1 MSNIKINDVFQRI
14 QYSATAGQTQFT
26 IPFPFFA
33 NNYVYVWLNGV
44 QLFIGAAPGQYGIS
58 GAGSPS
64 GGLIT
69 LVTAASL
76 NDIIT
81 IQGVMPIDRTSI
93 YSATISN
100 LTGSDLNGDFNRE
113 VVMMKQIETTQAL
126 LQLQYAPWAEI
137 SQDPDVTKDRYIPLL
152 EPGQVWRMNESGTE
166 IEGYTINSTPAPS
179 DSAYLVY
186 EDTPELTSS
195 QNLGALNSGILKQT
209 VAAGIATLAIAVPS
223 VDYSVPSD
231 FGTMAYQDADAVNIT
246 GGSAAL
252 TSGQVSTAPSNPTDI
267 VNKQAL
273 DTAILN
279 VNTFTAIAATTAN
292 FSATYNNGSS
302 GVGATLTG
310 TANGAASFDGKALAV
325 NDPVLFKDQT
335 NAYERGLYKLTTNG
349 TAGTP
354 PIFTRS
360 TDYDQPSEIQPGD
373 IVFVVDGS
381 SNGGSS
387 WQQTA
392 TVTNIGTDPITFSK
406 FSQYGVLPSPF
417 IVGSTTVTTSGTQLN
432 LLNALT
438 LIPINKV
445 VSQVFT
451 ANGTYT
457 PTPGMKYCYAHAVS
471 GGGQGG
477 GAVGGAA
484 GTSGQGG
491 GGGSGAEAWCLFDAA
506 TIGASKSV
514 VIGAGGNGAGA
525 GANGNAG
532 GTTSLGALISLTGGT
547 GGGAGT
553 NAAAVNYTNAGS
565 GGAISTLPAGQV
577 GRVGEPGTP
586 GIGLGGGAGVPGK
599 GGASTLGGGG
609 RGAIAGNQAG
619 TAAANVGDA
628 GGGAYATT
636 VSQAGGNGGNG
647 VIYITEYCAA

>member
-1 MSNIKINDVFQRI
+1 MSNIKINDVPQRI
-14 QYSATAGQTQFT
+14 QYAASTNQTQFT
-26 IPFPFFA
+26 IPFPFFD
-33 NNYVYVWLNGV
+33 NTDIYVWQNGV
-44 QLFIGAAPGQYGIS
+44 QIFQGGGAGQYGIS

-69 LVTAASL
+69 LVTPATL

-81 IQGVMPIDRTSI
+81 IQGNMPIDRTSI

-113 VVMMKQIETTQAL
+113 VVMLQQLHTTQAY
-126 LQLQYAPWAEI
+126 LQLQYAPWAFV
-137 SQDPDVTKDRYIPLL
+137 SQNLTVTRDRYIPIL
-152 EPGQVWRMNESGTE
+152 EAGQVWRMNEAGTA
-166 IEGYTINSTPAPS
+166 IEGYTITQ
-179 DSAYLVY
+179 DSAPNNSAFVVY
-186 EDTPELTSS
+186 TDTPELPNS
-195 QNLGALNSGILKQT
+195 QDLGALTSGLLKQS
-209 VAAGIATLAIAVPS
+209 VSSGIATLAIAVPS
-223 VDYSVPSD
+223 VDYSIPAD
-231 FGTMAYQDADAVNIT
+231 FGTMAYQDADAVAIT

-252 TSGQVSTAPSNPTDI
+252 TSGQVSNAPANPTDI
-267 VNKQAL
+267 VNYQAL
-273 DTAILN
+273 QTAILN
-279 VNTFTAIAATTAN
+279 VNTFTARVATTAN

-310 TANGAASFDGKALAV
+310 TANGAVSFDGQALAV
-325 NDPVLFKDQT
+325 NDVVLFKDQT
-335 NAYERGLYKLTTNG
+335 NSFERGLYKLSVNG

-354 PIFTRS
+354 PVFTRT
-360 TDYDQPSEIQPGD
+360 TDYDQPAEIQPGD
-373 IVFVVDGS
+373 MVFVV
-381 SNGGSS
+381 NGTQNAGSS

-392 TVTNIGTDPITFSK
+392 TVTAIGTDPITFSK

-417 IVGSTTVTTSGTQLN
+417 TVGSTSVTTTGTQLN
-432 LLNALT
+432 LLNTLT

-451 ANGTYT
+451 SNGTYT
-457 PTPGMKYCYAHAVS
+457 PTSGMKYCYVHAVS
-471 GGGQGG
+471 GGGQAG

-506 TIGASKSV
+506 TIGASQSV
-514 VIGAGGNGAGA
+514 VVGAGGNGAGA

-532 GTTSLGALISLTGGT
+532 GTTSFGTLISLTGGT
-547 GGGAGT
+547 GGGGGT
-553 NAAAVNYTNAGS
+553 NSAAVNYTNAGV
-565 GGAISTLPAGQV
+565 GGAISSLPAGQL
-577 GRVGEPGTP
+577 GRVGEPGIP

-609 RGAIAGNQAG
+609 RGATAGNQPG